1 MCSMSSGLTH
11 HYNLPSKVHDQSR
24 VLCILTLTSIPESLS
39 ATPPYRPS
47 QLAASYLRT
56 AHTHLEYIVH
66 TAATLHRQH
75 QAARIASSS
84 LELNVLAISDV
95 FDGIAVTARKDL
107 ERQTTLLAGLD
118 ADLEIISRVKIHIE
132 FMSPAVRNAIENGE
146 RPRTL
151 GDYVSNVKM
160 KQVAEACARTHGTC
174 LYGRMLGVL
183 SYVAFPAQRIS
194 EPNFKTQRNQRL
206 G

>member
-1 MCSMSSGLTH
+1 LKVRALEPCFHTFGVK
-11 HYNLPSKVHDQSR
+11 PS
-24 VLCILTLTSIPESLS
+24 ILESLS

-56 AHTHLEYIVH
+56 ARTHLEHIVH
-66 TAATLHRQH
+66 TVSTLHRQH
-75 QAARIASSS
+75 QAARIAFSS

-107 ERQTTLLAGLD
+107 ERQAALLTGLD
-118 ADLEIISRVKIHIE
+118 ADLEIISRVRIHIE

-160 KQVAEACARTHGTC
+160 KQVAEACARTHGTYMNWNESSVVNFPPFLMLVLC
-174 LYGRMLGVL
+174 L
-183 SYVAFPAQRIS
+183 FAQRIY
-194 EPNFKTQRNQRL
+194 ERNFKTRRSQRP